1 MSREEGADATIASAL
16 ASSLAMIQG
25 SLPDLD
31 DAVFILGV
39 GVVRNVGLFRSRKH
53 SIPTRYIIHKSREH
67 EIGDTGMLG
76 PA

>member
-39 GVVRNVGLFRSRKH
+39 GVVRNVGLPSNTGARLHSGPG
-53 SIPTRYIIHKSREH
+53 SIPFR
-67 EIGDTGMLG
+67 LG
-76 PA
+76 T